1 MRFNHYIVLSILSHL
16 LLLGFFAVAHPAPE
30 IVVSIF
36 DVEIIGPLE
45 IPTSPPKKTLK
56 PRITKK
62 RSSVKYRYPKPHLP
76 ELLPETIQ
84 AEETESTTQTAADLD
99 NSGELKSPGNHISL
113 AEDDRFLSSKPEED
127 GSLSSGEDELS
138 SVPWSSLFDK
148 ETIERFARKSLS
160 REKNLTFDTS
170 EFKHR
175 GYMRMLK
182 QRIESIWKYPREAAR
197 RGISGDLYVRFVI
210 KKDGRLGDVEL
221 LRTSGYRYLDK
232 AAIKAVKDAGPFWPL
247 PEDWENDDLEIKGY
261 FIYILGS
268 TYVM

>member
-1 MRFNHYIVLSILSHL
+1 MKISGSQWLSRLKKLRFNYYIVVSILSHL

-36 DVEIIGPLE
+36 NVEIIGPFE

-99 NSGELKSPGNHISL
+99 NSGQLNG
-113 AEDDRFLSSKPEED
+113 
-127 GSLSSGEDELS
+127 DELS

-197 RGISGDLYVRFVI
+197 RGISGDLYIRFVI